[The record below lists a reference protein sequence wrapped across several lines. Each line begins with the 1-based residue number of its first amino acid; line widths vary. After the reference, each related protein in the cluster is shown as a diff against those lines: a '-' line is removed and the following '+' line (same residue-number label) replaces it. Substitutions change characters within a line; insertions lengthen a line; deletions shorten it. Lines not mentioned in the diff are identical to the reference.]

1 MICCNQY
8 KNEASLQCGSTCD
21 PSDHQPDRMICCNVC
36 IHLCSFS
43 PLWASMWFF
52 RSPAKPNDLLLASFF
67 RVPASLNYL
76 LHLLHLC
83 GFSPVWKSMCLLRFP
98 AWLNDLLQMVHLC
111 GFSSVCVIM
120 CFLRLLV
127 RPICCIVRKCSIS
140 LESVNVC
147 WAVPFFQ
154 LFSSTS
160 WQSLRKERRP
170 TYLCAMSTFSFSS

>member
-21 PSDHQPDRMICCNVC
+21 PSDHQPDHMICCN
-36 IHLCSFS
+36 IHLCSFY
-43 PLWASMWFF
+43 PLWATMWFF

-83 GFSPVWKSMCLLRFP
+83 GFSPVWMSMCLLRFP

-120 CFLRLLV
+120 CFLR
-127 RPICCIVRKCSIS
+127 
-140 LESVNVC
+140 
-147 WAVPFFQ
+147 
-154 LFSSTS
+154 TS
-160 WQSLRKERRP
+160 ARF
-170 TYLCAMSTFSFSS
+170 MSTTMPSTLLTFMSTTMSAALSVYKVVLVKKNCV